1 MGMRDVV
8 DLYNRVGEGAEV
20 KVIRESLLH
29 IQVERDYA
37 RKRAGGADHLG
48 FAFSD

>member
-20 KVIRESLLH
+20 RVIRESLLH
-29 IQVERDYA
+29 MQVA
-37 RKRAGGADHLG
+37 RN
-48 FAFSD
+48 